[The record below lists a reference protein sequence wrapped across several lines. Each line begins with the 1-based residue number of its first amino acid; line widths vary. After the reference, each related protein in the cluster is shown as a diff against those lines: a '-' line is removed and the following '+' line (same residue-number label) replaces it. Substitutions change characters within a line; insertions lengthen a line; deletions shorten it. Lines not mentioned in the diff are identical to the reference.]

1 MSLSQSKQK
10 NNIFSD
16 VASSVSRFIDAGSRR
31 ALSLA
36 LSLSLARDPPLR
48 AVGVSV
54 ILDNEPRTPVV
65 AGSESWGTTRHF
77 SGEKLRDAVGKYTN
91 CVTRRGVS
99 PQSEGA

>member
-31 ALSLA
+31 ALSLF
-36 LSLSLARDPPLR
+36 LSLPRPRSA

-54 ILDNEPRTPVV
+54 TLDNEPRTPVV
-65 AGSESWGTTRHF
+65 AGSESRGTTRHF
-77 SGEKLRDAVGKYTN
+77 CGEKLRDAVGKYTN
-91 CVTRRGVS
+91 SVTMK
-99 PQSEGA
+99 A